1 MRVEPYDGMMSDE
14 EAIQATT
21 LLRNGRSNREREE
34 KVGRNLSAIVGVYL
48 ILVFLIP
55 LMLPENTVPELSGR
69 ANRLDYATHDGW
81 SSWGNNDH
89 GESASVGHD
98 QSAHGGTFAWAGL
111 NPIAAF
117 VYAIGDLNCH
127 QKHERSWEINDN
139 QLAVCTRDIGI
150 MFGFVAA
157 CILWNR
163 RGLNRWTVRDSFLSI
178 FKDEMVEKYYYNDQ
192 RMKVMIAL
200 LCLGLVPMAIDGFT
214 QLLTNYESTN
224 LLRILTGTPA
234 GFVVGWFFSASFSAR
249 PHEFDDAESVQLP
262 ANAQLKLI

>member
-117 VYAIGDLNCH
+117 VYA
-127 QKHERSWEINDN
+127 
-139 QLAVCTRDIGI
+139 
-150 MFGFVAA
+150 
-157 CILWNR
+157 
-163 RGLNRWTVRDSFLSI
+163 LS
-178 FKDEMVEKYYYNDQ
+178 
-192 RMKVMIAL
+192 
-200 LCLGLVPMAIDGFT
+200 
-214 QLLTNYESTN
+214 
-224 LLRILTGTPA
+224 
-234 GFVVGWFFSASFSAR
+234 
-249 PHEFDDAESVQLP
+249 
-262 ANAQLKLI
+262 LIHI